1 MIKDK
6 KLLNVK
12 RFDLRSQIK
21 WTAMYDK
28 VKQFYDSNIKI
39 PPDKN
44 TLQNWVYNQTRWMK
58 QKLTGN
64 EPLAQRTKER
74 IRLLG
79 LIGIEP
85 ELEET
90 ENWQRKS
97 VNVDNDER
105 NFLLK
110 NRAIKKIDNLIE
122 HLRIVH
128 NESYIKVLMVR
139 ANEKEKRINEEKRQ
153 IQETKYTYETLE
165 PESSLGFLNNT
176 EKSSKELIKE
186 LDSQIQIMKER
197 FKEGMDDI
205 SEEDTFRSSSED
217 KPF

>member
-12 RFDLRSQIK
+12 RLDLRSQIK

>member
-1 MIKDK
+1 MIKDE
-6 KLLNVK
+6 KLLNAK
-12 RFDLRSQIK
+12 RFDLRSHIK

-28 VKQFYDSNIKI
+28 VKQFYDNNIKI

-64 EPLAQRTKER
+64 EPLDQRTKER
-74 IRLLG
+74 IKLLG

-110 NRAIKKIDNLIE
+110 SRAIKKIDNLIE

-128 NESYIKVLMVR
+128 NQSYIKVLMAR
-139 ANEKEKRINEEKRQ
+139 ANKKEKIINEEKRQ
-153 IQETKYTYETLE
+153 IQETKYIYETLE

-186 LDSQIQIMKER
+186 LGSQIQIMKER
-197 FKEGMDDI
+197 LKEGMDDI

>member
-6 KLLNVK
+6 KLLNAK
-12 RFDLRSQIK
+12 RFDLRSHIK

-110 NRAIKKIDNLIE
+110 NRSIKKIDNLIE

-153 IQETKYTYETLE
+153 IQETKYIYETLE